1 MSNRRPSDAP
11 LPYDNC
17 SKLLGKSR
25 IKQTHLIYS
34 VFCLINKSL
43 RFGIQCQV
51 LTAERDMRRL
61 FQKGLWQKSRD
72 RIFVGGEWE
81 QGKAWQV
88 AMRIY
93 CNKRKRQ
100 RVELPHD
107 WSGTLSWPPP
117 YCVRTPTCRI
127 WRQVKAL
134 WGFCRES
141 MRDVCQKFLKITKYL
156 GRISSGDSWKITL
169 TVELFQLLQLETFL
183 GGFGHDWGR
192 SLVISR
198 YRNGSK
204 FPTLTS

>member
-1 MSNRRPSDAP
+1 MSNRRPWDFP

-25 IKQTHLIYS
+25 IKQTHLIFL

-43 RFGIQCQV
+43 RFGIQCLV

-61 FQKGLWQKSRD
+61 FQKGLW
-72 RIFVGGEWE
+72 
-81 QGKAWQV
+81 
-88 AMRIY
+88 
-93 CNKRKRQ
+93 RK
-100 RVELPHD
+100 PHD
-107 WSGTLSWPPP
+107 WFGTLSWPPP
-117 YCVRTPTCRI
+117 YCVRTPTWRI

-141 MRDVCQKFLKITKYL
+141 MRDVCQKCLKITKYL
-156 GRISSGDSWKITL
+156 WPISSGDSWKITL
-169 TVELFQLLQLETFL
+169 TLELFQLLQLETFL
-183 GGFGHDWGR
+183 GGFGHDWGW

-204 FPTLTS
+204 FPTLTSNEKSLLNLVFLTQTQLAKLIYLFLLKPVSSSDT

>member
-51 LTAERDMRRL
+51 LTAARDMRRL
-61 FQKGLWQKSRD
+61 FQKGLWQK
-72 RIFVGGEWE
+72 
-81 QGKAWQV
+81 
-88 AMRIY
+88 
-93 CNKRKRQ
+93 
-100 RVELPHD
+100 PHD
-107 WSGTLSWPPP
+107 WFGTLSWPPP

-156 GRISSGDSWKITL
+156 GCISSGDSWKITL
-169 TVELFQLLQLETFL
+169 NCWIISASSIGDVSWRLWPWL
-183 GGFGHDWGR
+183 R
-192 SLVISR
+192 SLVS
-198 YRNGSK
+198 NQPVPK
-204 FPTLTS
+204 WF